1 MPKRKA
7 PAATRAHQA
16 TKTAV
21 DAVREC
27 ADALFRAADECCHQH
42 DRIASVLGKS
52 VVEEELAAAQKM
64 CELCDRTLLALAESY
79 ESTSAQVHPTGADEA
94 WWRSANAVWLASRD
108 FLRRHRGGDMAS
120 GQFKSHGPGRL
131 GELYAGY
138 ELGASALLA
147 LRHAAEGYRQVRP
160 AAT

>member
-42 DRIASVLGKS
+42 DRIARVLGKS
-52 VVEEELAAAQKM
+52 VVEEELATAQKM
-64 CELCDRTLLALAESY
+64 CELCDRTLL
-79 ESTSAQVHPTGADEA
+79 D
-94 WWRSANAVWLASRD
+94 R
-108 FLRRHRGGDMAS
+108 
-120 GQFKSHGPGRL
+120 KS
-131 GELYAGY
+131 
-138 ELGASALLA
+138 
-147 LRHAAEGYRQVRP
+147 VV
-160 AAT
+160 